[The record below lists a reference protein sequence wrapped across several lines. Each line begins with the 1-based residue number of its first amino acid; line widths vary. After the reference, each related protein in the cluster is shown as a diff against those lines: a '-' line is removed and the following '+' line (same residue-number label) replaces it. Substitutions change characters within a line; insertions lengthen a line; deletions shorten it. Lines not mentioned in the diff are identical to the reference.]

1 MSRAYAMKTSDVH
14 TTFGFQKI
22 PFTREIAVHDMLPMT
37 HLDEQRDALLEQL
50 ERRMSA
56 AIIAPAGAGKSCLLR
71 ALRARLP
78 EARYR
83 VHYVKVTDLGKRDL
97 CREIATAIGAEPA
110 GTYPMLVRRLQE
122 HFEQT
127 GAVDGVRT
135 VLVVD
140 EAHDIR
146 PDVLGVLRIL
156 TNFEWDSRLVLA
168 VILAGQPK
176 LETML
181 KQAPLEDV
189 AQRLSY
195 YARLRL
201 LSRDE
206 SERYL
211 EHRCAVAGASTVPFD
226 ASALEGIF
234 EISRGNLRAIDQLCL
249 AALGV
254 AAKRGAKVVSNADI
268 VLARKHVLL

>member
-1 MSRAYAMKTSDVH
+1 MSRAHTMKNTDMH

-22 PFTREIAVHDMLPMT
+22 PFTREISVHDMLPMT

-71 ALRARLP
+71 ALRTRLP

-97 CREIATAIGAEPA
+97 CREIATAVGAEPA

-122 HFEQT
+122 SFEQT

-168 VILAGQPK
+168 PNGFRREI
-176 LETML
+176 
-181 KQAPLEDV
+181 
-189 AQRLSY
+189 R
-195 YARLRL
+195 
-201 LSRDE
+201 
-206 SERYL
+206 
-211 EHRCAVAGASTVPFD
+211 RCPSFRMFGPQKGTGELV
-226 ASALEGIF
+226 
-234 EISRGNLRAIDQLCL
+234 C
-249 AALGV
+249 
-254 AAKRGAKVVSNADI
+254 RGAGFGG
-268 VLARKHVLL
+268 